1 MDERSV
7 TVVVPAKINLY
18 LGVGPLR
25 ADGYH
30 NLVTVFHAI
39 DLFDT
44 ITVTPGSGPVAGVS
58 VEVDGEGAQYVPK
71 NSANLMAVAAQLL
84 AQHHDITPNVNLH
97 VNKRIPV
104 AGGMAGGSAD
114 AAGAL
119 IACDAFWG
127 TQTPK
132 SELDGLAAQL
142 GSDVPFALH
151 GGTVLGTGRGEVL
164 TSVMSTG
171 EFHWVIAL
179 SDGGLST
186 PRVYSECDRLR
197 AQSITKGVTPTV
209 PEGLL
214 MALRAGDAVKLA
226 TELVNDL
233 QQPAMSLKPTLQRV
247 VDTGVEMGALAGI
260 VSGSG
265 PTCVFL
271 TRDANHALD
280 VAARL
285 SGAGVCRT
293 VRTARGPVPGAR
305 VVH

>member
-30 NLVTVFHAI
+30 DLVTVFHAI

-44 ITVTPGSGPVAGVS
+44 ITVTPGLGPVAGVS

-197 AQSITKGVTPTV
+197 AQSIIKGVTPTV